1 MDQYN
6 VSLSVGTD
14 AETPEAAAQYF
25 KRAVAEGLRVTVENC
40 GTGESFEVMI

>member
-1 MDQYN
+1 MDEYN

-25 KRAVAEGLRVTVENC
+25 KRAVAEGLRVTVENRR
-40 GTGESFEVMI
+40 TGEASEVMI